1 MRFLTRTIWLLS
13 LVSLF
18 ADLASEMLYP
28 IMPLY
33 LRSIGFS
40 VLLIGVL
47 EGVAEATA
55 GLSKGYFGQWSD
67 RLGRR
72 LPFVRWGYG
81 LSALSKPMMA
91 LLAAPWWIFVAR
103 TTDRLGKGLR
113 TGARD
118 ALLSDEAAEHR
129 TGAVFGFHRAMD
141 TLGAVLGPVVA
152 LLWLAAYPG
161 QYRTLFLLAFVP
173 GLLSVLTTLLVQERK
188 RAPSN
193 QPVRP
198 FWAAFAYWNRAPQ
211 RYRQVVGALV
221 LFALFNSS
229 DTLLLLLARQRGLSE
244 SGVVGVYVFY
254 NLVYA
259 AAAFP
264 LGLLADKLGPRRM
277 LVLGLVL
284 FAVVYGGIAQA
295 RAWWLFGGLFGLYGI
310 YAAATEGI
318 SKAWVSRLCTPADK
332 GAALGT
338 FAGLSSL
345 AALVASALT
354 GLLWQQFGPRVA
366 FGTSAAVALLVALL
380 LALLPA
386 TTQKAPAC

>member
-13 LVSLF
+13 LVSLL

-40 VLLIGVL
+40 VVLIGAL
-47 EGVAEATA
+47 EGLAEATA

-67 RLGRR
+67 RVGRR
-72 LPFVRWGYG
+72 LPFVRLGYG
-81 LSALSKPMMA
+81 LSALSKPMLA
-91 LLAAPWWIFVAR
+91 WLAAPWWIFVAR

-118 ALLSDEAAEHR
+118 ALLSDEAAAHR
-129 TGAVFGFHRAMD
+129 TGAVFGFHRALD

-152 LLWLAAYPG
+152 LWWLAAHPG

-173 GLLSVLTTLLVQERK
+173 GVLSVGATLLVRERPQE
-188 RAPSN
+188 PSG

-198 FWAAFAYWNRAPQ
+198 FWAAFGYWHRAPQ
-211 RYRQVVGALV
+211 QYRQVVG
-221 LFALFNSS
+221 
-229 DTLLLLLARQRGLSE
+229 
-244 SGVVGVYVFY
+244 VYIFY
-254 NLVYA
+254 NVVYA

-264 LGLLADKLGPRRM
+264 MGLLADKVGPRRM
-277 LVLGLVL
+277 LVAGLLL
-284 FAVVYGGIAQA
+284 FAAAYGGIGYA
-295 RAWWLFGGLFGLYGI
+295 RGGWLVGGLFGLYGL
-310 YAAATEGI
+310 YAAATEGV
-318 SKAWVSRLCTPADK
+318 SKAWVSGLCTPTDK

-345 AALVASALT
+345 AALGASALT
-354 GLLWQQFGPRVA
+354 GLLWQQFGSRAA
-366 FGTSAAVALLVALL
+366 FGTSAAVAVVVAIL

-386 TTQKAPAC
+386 AAQKSPGLPEHTGA